1 MKKVDMLFIPKEIPE
16 WEFRERIKKVQRVMD
31 VRDLDVVLVHSNEA
45 EFANVR
51 YLSDYWPAFE
61 SAGVVIPRDG
71 EAILLVGPESEENA
85 KDRSKIK
92 KIMKLLEY
100 RESAEPEYP
109 GVKVYSFKDVFEEA
123 VGNVRKIKKIGIIG
137 YAIMPL
143 PVYESLRKTLQEA
156 EIVKA
161 DDILR
166 NLRAIKSE
174 NEISCLKEASR
185 VSEIALE
192 NVLEEISPGM
202 TELQVVG
209 IAQRAMYENGAEYEG
224 HPLYVLS
231 GKNSRHAISRPTHK
245 KIQKGEIIQLN
256 IGARVAGYSSS
267 IGRPIY
273 LGKMPPEMRR
283 IVEAGLELHM
293 ETKELMK
300 AGIPAKEVAKGFFE
314 RAEEKGVRNSIL
326 YGPCHGLGLM
336 ECEPPWIELTSL
348 YDLRENMTFQVD
360 TFLYTKDFG
369 LRWEDGVRV
378 TKNGIETFCT
388 KWEEILEVA
397 R

>member
-1 MKKVDMLFIPKEIPE
+1 MLSARKEIPE
-16 WEFRERIKKVQRVMD
+16 WEFRERIKRVQKELNARN
-31 VRDLDVVLVHSNEA
+31 LDALLVHSNEA

-51 YLSDYWPAFE
+51 YLADYWPAFE
-61 SAGVVIPRDG
+61 SAGVVVPRDG
-71 EAILLVGPESEENA
+71 EAILLVGPESEEYA
-85 KDRSKIK
+85 RDRSKIK
-92 KIMKLLEY
+92 KIMKLREY

-109 GVKVYSFKDVFEEA
+109 GVKVHSFKDVFKEF
-123 VGNVRKIKKIGIIG
+123 VGDIRKIRRIGIVG
-137 YAIMPL
+137 YAIMPIS
-143 PVYESLRKTLQEA
+143 VYESLKKTLPEA
-156 EIVKA
+156 EFIKA

-166 NLRAIKSE
+166 NLRAVKSE
-174 NEISCLKEASR
+174 NEIACLKEASR
-185 VSEIALE
+185 ISEIAIE
-192 NVLEEISPGM
+192 RILEEIRPGM

-267 IGRPIY
+267 IGRPIC
-273 LGKMPPEMRR
+273 LGKMPSEVKRL
-283 IVEAGLELHM
+283 VEAGLELHI
-293 ETKELMK
+293 ETKTFMK
-300 AGIPAKEVAKGFFE
+300 AGIPAKEVAGNFLK
-314 RAEEKGVRNSIL
+314 RAEEKGVRHNLL
-326 YGPCHGLGLM
+326 YGPCHGIGLM
-336 ECEPPWIELTSL
+336 ECEPPWIELTSE
-348 YDLRENMTFQVD
+348 YDLKENMTFQVD

-378 TKNGIETFCT
+378 TKDGVETFST
-388 KWEEILEVA
+388 KWEEVLELN